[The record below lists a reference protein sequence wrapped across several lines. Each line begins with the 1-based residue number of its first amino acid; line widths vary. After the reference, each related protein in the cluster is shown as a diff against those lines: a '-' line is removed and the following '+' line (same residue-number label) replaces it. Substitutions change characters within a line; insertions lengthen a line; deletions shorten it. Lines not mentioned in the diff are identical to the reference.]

1 MQNDHGVVDNRN
13 ITHDEALHALA
24 LLEQTWT
31 SVEFPDARAVVE
43 AYIEQLENRP
53 RGICDG
59 DITAALKELD
69 ELRRW
74 KRAFLVGR
82 RTGKSVTYE

>member
-1 MQNDHGVVDNRN
+1 MRELTHG
-13 ITHDEALHALA
+13 EAMSALA
-24 LLEQTWT
+24 LMEQTWGAGH
-31 SVEFPDARAVVE
+31 DAREEIE
-43 AYIEQLENRP
+43 AYMEQLEVRIEQLENRP